1 MISLIVTTD
10 GDTNYD
16 LADRDADF
24 GRVMEQFAE
33 PYEIIY
39 TICSDYAFKD
49 ELSRIVCSQKNRHL
63 IISAPSTNINTQ
75 IYSAMDVSDNGDVL
89 LCTIDTNPDVMME
102 ILNKHYDGAD
112 LVFVR
117 HKENWFK
124 SIFTSLG
131 KATYQ
136 LGLKILGHGQDMC
149 CDARVIYL
157 NARSINTIIM
167 NPTLSKALRLVS
179 ADPDKTLRVIR
190 AEKVYGNPTYEQKE
204 INKSIFS
211 LGIVSMVYLLALLA
225 MAIIFPLYNG
235 GIYTGWLLL
244 GLIVWVLLGILGC
257 VMMSRVIYRA
267 RLGYPVAVDLQNEP
281 VLNIED
287 YISYNYELAKQFYD
301 DENYAPTSS
310 LNMLKQKAAEFTQDE
325 EIAAPKSRTKT
336 TKSKAA
342 EKSKASAKEEKT
354 ISKEQKEPKEKTS
367 KKTAAKAEAPK
378 KTEESKQED
387 KNAEADKKATKK
399 AKEKEKTAKTQKAEE
414 KSTEATKET
423 TKNEK
428 EPKEKPTKA
437 KEKATKKP
445 EVSKVSGKSKSKI
458 KK

>member
-10 GDTNYD
+10 GDTNYN
-16 LADRDADF
+16 LREKDAEF
-24 GRVMEQFAE
+24 GHVMEQFAE

-49 ELSRIVCSQKNRHL
+49 ELSRIVCEQKNRHL

-89 LCTIDTNPDVMME
+89 LCTIDTNPQVMLD
-102 ILNKHYDGAD
+102 ILNKHFDGAD

-131 KATYQ
+131 KWTYQ
-136 LGLKILGHGQDMC
+136 LGLRILGHGQDMC

-179 ADPDKTLRVIR
+179 ADPDKTLRVLP
-190 AEKVYGNPTYEQKE
+190 AKNVYENPTYEQKD
-204 INKSIFS
+204 INKSIFT
-211 LGIVSMVYLLALLA
+211 LGIVSFIYILALVA
-225 MAIIFPLYNG
+225 MALIFPLYNG
-235 GIYTGWLLL
+235 GVYTGWLLL
-244 GLIVWVLLGILGC
+244 ALIVWVFAGILAS
-257 VMMSRVIYRA
+257 VFASKTIYRV

-301 DENYAPTSS
+301 DFATEPSAVNK
-310 LNMLKQKAAEFTQDE
+310 LKQHVVDYQKE
-325 EIAAPKSRTKT
+325 ESIEATKKT
-336 TKSKAA
+336 T
-342 EKSKASAKEEKT
+342 AKVKKVVA
-354 ISKEQKEPKEKTS
+354 KEQKEEAKEQKTNASSKKETKSKKEKT
-367 KKTAAKAEAPK
+367 T
-378 KTEESKQED
+378 
-387 KNAEADKKATKK
+387 ATKK
-399 AKEKEKTAKTQKAEE
+399 TTAKT
-414 KSTEATKET
+414 
-423 TKNEK
+423 
-428 EPKEKPTKA
+428 
-437 KEKATKKP
+437 KKP
-445 EVSKVSGKSKSKI
+445 VKQSKVAVSKVSNKNKSKI